1 MLTVLLAAYAISTA
15 APTVE
20 VLTEANAN
28 AIGLIRSLDVT
39 YSHELHTVQG
49 ASEQRTAR
57 ERWLLRGEQEH
68 FWSDA
73 AYLPPT
79 ADGRPTNLREW
90 VLVNNQYR
98 MLLNWDPKNPQEIRP
113 LLQGTV
119 QAEIGPRLDRN
130 PTGINPAFKLM
141 LEIAQYPR
149 RSLSDFVHSSTAT
162 RVVGQRELNGHDCW
176 VLNIET
182 AAEPRIKSVEIWIDP
197 SCNFMIAQRIERD
210 PEFVHANG
218 DKGLTS
224 MFTVQEFR
232 DCGDGAFFPTRIEIR
247 GCGGKGCDPAAAPL
261 NSTILVTSLEVNPK
275 LADELFEL
283 EFPKYA
289 VVKHMPPVNG
299 RIQVD
304 VWGDGKPLASA
315 NSVEELWAIDSA
327 LMDDTDTPMK
337 NEHLANPTPRESVKS
352 SILVYS
358 LGAVLIVGV
367 LLVIARRWHW
377 QP

>member
-1 MLTVLLAAYAISTA
+1 
-15 APTVE
+15 
-20 VLTEANAN
+20 
-28 AIGLIRSLDVT
+28 
-39 YSHELHTVQG
+39 
-49 ASEQRTAR
+49 
-57 ERWLLRGEQEH
+57 
-68 FWSDA
+68 
-73 AYLPPT
+73 
-79 ADGRPTNLREW
+79 
-90 VLVNNQYR
+90 
-98 MLLNWDPKNPQEIRP
+98 
-113 LLQGTV
+113 
-119 QAEIGPRLDRN
+119 
-130 PTGINPAFKLM
+130 
-141 LEIAQYPR
+141 
-149 RSLSDFVHSSTAT
+149 
-162 RVVGQRELNGHDCW
+162 
-176 VLNIET
+176 
-182 AAEPRIKSVEIWIDP
+182 
-197 SCNFMIAQRIERD
+197 
-210 PEFVHANG
+210 
-218 DKGLTS
+218 
-224 MFTVQEFR
+224 
-232 DCGDGAFFPTRIEIR
+232 
-247 GCGGKGCDPAAAPL
+247 
-261 NSTILVTSLEVNPK
+261 LVTSLEVNPK